1 MRVISIGYWVAHAPQ
16 NLTFLRR
23 SDAPELT
30 TGMSLRPIVGS
41 DTVQP
46 KRKRRKFKEPL
57 SSCLSLIDKLS
68 NHLDYLTYARLRVQA
83 DCHFRSFSIENTQ
96 PLRRFLLNSA
106 IPA

>member
-57 SSCLSLIDKLS
+57 SSCLSLIDKLPNPLLS

-83 DCHFRSFSIENTQ
+83 DCHFRSFSIE
-96 PLRRFLLNSA
+96 
-106 IPA
+106 